1 MKKFLSLLLALLMV
15 TTFVVSASAADVG
28 SQTSDVQVNID
39 EADETPDYAFT
50 YDWTAEFTVDI
61 VQTWDADTQK
71 YTRTCN
77 IEAGNDEFTVKVT
90 NLSNVGVTVT
100 MEVENDEATFAEDDD
115 LQMEFSTAQKSFNL
129 DRAHEGDTPSN
140 SLTVQLNADRME
152 SFIEKVV
159 GATEAEYNA
168 IKTKYAAPIGTLSVS
183 ITAQ

>member
-1 MKKFLSLLLALLMV
+1 MKKFLTVLLAFVMV
-15 TTFVVSASAADVG
+15 ATMVVSVSAAVG
-28 SQTSDVQVNID
+28 EQQSDVVVKIS
-39 EADETPDYAFT
+39 EADEAPDYAFK

-61 VQTWDADTQK
+61 VQTWDADTQE

-77 IEAGNDEFTVKVT
+77 IETGNDEFTVKVT

-100 MEVENDEATFAEDDD
+100 MEVENDEATFAEADD

-152 SFIEKVV
+152 SFIEKVE

-183 ITAQ
+183 IEAQ